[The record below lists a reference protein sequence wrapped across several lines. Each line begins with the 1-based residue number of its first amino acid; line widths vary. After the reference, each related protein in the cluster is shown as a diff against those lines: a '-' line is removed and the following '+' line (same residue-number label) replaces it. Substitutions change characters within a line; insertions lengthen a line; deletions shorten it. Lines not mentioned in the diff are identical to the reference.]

1 MNKFFVDGQH
11 LIRAGALL
19 LGGVL
24 VFVVVR
30 ALLVPAGF
38 GELGHYRS
46 GALGDVAALPL
57 HFAGRAACEE
67 CHSDIAEARRGS
79 HHERIGCESCHGAL
93 AAHAADP
100 GSLTPK
106 PPDAGTVCLRCHSTQ
121 AARPA
126 TFPQVDPKEHGSGTR
141 CNECHKPHHPETS

>member
-1 MNKFFVDGQH
+1 MKKFLIDGQH

-19 LGGVL
+19 LGGLL

-38 GELGHYRS
+38 GDLGHYRR
-46 GALGDVAALPL
+46 GALDDVAALPV

-67 CHSDIAEARRGS
+67 CHTDVVEVRHGS
-79 HHERIGCESCHGAL
+79 LHERIGCESCHGAL

-106 PPDAGTVCLRCHSTQ
+106 LPDAGTVCLRCHR
-121 AARPA
+121 AEIGRPVK
-126 TFPQVDPKEHGSGTR
+126 FPQVDPREHADGKK